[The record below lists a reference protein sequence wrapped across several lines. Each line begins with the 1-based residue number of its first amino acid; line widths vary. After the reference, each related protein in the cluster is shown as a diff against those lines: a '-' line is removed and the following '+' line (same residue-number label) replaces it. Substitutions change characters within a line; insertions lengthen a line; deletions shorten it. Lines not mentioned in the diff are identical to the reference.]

1 MKKRH
6 NNSSEQSK
14 ARRGEQSGDIT
25 TLCWPPQT
33 NNAKEYLIAQT
44 KEPKTTKHK
53 NTWEIYNAKKG
64 MG

>member
-1 MKKRH
+1 MISQH
-6 NNSSEQSK
+6 FADLAHWIEGSIIL
-14 ARRGEQSGDIT
+14 DYLT
-25 TLCWPPQT
+25 QT

>member
-1 MKKRH
+1 MVISQH
-6 NNSSEQSK
+6 FADLAHWIEASIILDYLTQ
-14 ARRGEQSGDIT
+14 
-25 TLCWPPQT
+25 P

>member
-1 MKKRH
+1 MVISQH
-6 NNSSEQSK
+6 FADLAHWIESSIIL
-14 ARRGEQSGDIT
+14 DYLT
-25 TLCWPPQT
+25 QT

-53 NTWEIYNAKKG
+53 NTWKIYNAEKG